1 MLSGRKLHDELLD
14 EGSHVLVGDNLALP
28 LLDTEYALGNLDGQV
43 TLDLA
48 LATQTPVVL
57 DLLASK
63 VTLLRVQNLTAAL
76 NDLAFALTA

>member
-1 MLSGRKLHDELLD
+1 MLASGKLYDELLD
-14 EGSHVLVGDNLALP
+14 ECSHVLVGDNLALP
-28 LLDTEYALGNLDGQV
+28 LFYSEYALGNLDGQV

-57 DLLASK
+57 DLLACE
-63 VTLLRVQNLTAAL
+63 VALLRVQNLTTAL